1 MFKFLLSVSKGTGVS
16 GSLPD
21 GVSERLWLQTSPFT
35 VVPPLRFCTGNVL
48 LVPVLC
54 PRSGHILTESEITC
68 VEIVLRC

>member
-16 GSLPD
+16 WSLPD
-21 GVSERLWLQTSPFT
+21 DRHWLHTSPFSI
-35 VVPPLRFCTGNVL
+35 VPPLCFCIGNVF

-68 VEIVLRC
+68 VQIVLQC